1 MLAELKMELKNDSL
15 DFRQSSNLQG
25 VIMERIDSDY
35 ADVLHSSR
43 LNPYSQCLIRE
54 GEKKIWYI
62 RTVTQEAY
70 EKILLP
76 LVRLDEFSI
85 KNGMCKVAIA
95 NRTLESCSED
105 ALMEEFYQKKC
116 PKYLTINFQTPTAFK
131 RDGAYIIYPD
141 LRLVYGSLMRKYSAA
156 SGQWDM
162 SDDTT
167 LEQLISDSVIVRYQ
181 LKTAAFPLE
190 KVKITGFY
198 GNICIHIKGSETMAR
213 YVRLLLRFGKY
224 SGIGIKTGIG
234 MGAVS
239 LADWSEKNER

>member
-105 ALMEEFYQKKC
+105 ALMEEFYQK
-116 PKYLTINFQTPTAFK
+116 
-131 RDGAYIIYPD
+131 
-141 LRLVYGSLMRKYSAA
+141 
-156 SGQWDM
+156 
-162 SDDTT
+162 
-167 LEQLISDSVIVRYQ
+167 SVQ
-181 LKTAAFPLE
+181 
-190 KVKITGFY
+190 
-198 GNICIHIKGSETMAR
+198 NI
-213 YVRLLLRFGKY
+213 
-224 SGIGIKTGIG
+224 
-234 MGAVS
+234 
-239 LADWSEKNER
+239 